1 MLIKWINKRFFP
13 LSGMCLPSSW
23 TSKVWHF
30 FYFPAAPP
38 ENPPPSPQPLHHTH
52 LISQPDCVV
61 LSPKKDVDTE
71 GAHTRGIIQPPN
83 RPRVGSVV
91 LEYSGP
97 LDGKEGLPLLLRFES
112 SLLPPSF
119 STLQRARLREG
130 SGGRGS
136 KLSSTV
142 LPSYPACFLGLA
154 PWATP
159 S

>member
-1 MLIKWINKRFFP
+1 MDKQTFFSSVWNVFAFLMDEQGVAFLLLP
-13 LSGMCLPSSW
+13 CSLSR
-23 TSKVWHF
+23 
-30 FYFPAAPP
+30 
-38 ENPPPSPQPLHHTH
+38 EPSPKPSAPTSHTSH
-52 LISQPDCVV
+52 LPARLCCSV
-61 LSPKKDVDTE
+61 SKKDVDTE

-136 KLSSTV
+136 KLPSTV

>member
-83 RPRVGSVV
+83 RPRAGSVV
-91 LEYSGP
+91 LEYSSP

-112 SLLPPSF
+112 SLLP
-119 STLQRARLREG
+119 
-130 SGGRGS
+130 
-136 KLSSTV
+136 
-142 LPSYPACFLGLA
+142 LPSLLFRGPDSEKVLEVVAPNCPPQYYLLIQPASLA
-154 PWATP
+154 
-159 S
+159 